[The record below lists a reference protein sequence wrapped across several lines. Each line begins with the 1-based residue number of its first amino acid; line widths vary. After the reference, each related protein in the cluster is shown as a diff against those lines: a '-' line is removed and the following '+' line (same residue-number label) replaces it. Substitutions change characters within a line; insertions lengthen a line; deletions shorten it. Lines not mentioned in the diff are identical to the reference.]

1 MVHETK
7 IGLTLSAL
15 VFSCLALGACG
26 AAAPEPDPATPQ
38 PSPADPSAA
47 VDDGDS
53 YALDQDVSANT
64 CRKPP
69 QSCSSSKK
77 CCSGAVCLNDDLSPD
92 PAGGPLTCHPC
103 GKLDQLCCGT
113 KRAQSLGALEK
124 RCSQKRTVCPQG
136 ESSDF
141 CEACGDKFQSCCIEK
156 GKAVCH
162 DGSTCMRT
170 IAGGPGRDAAPGM
183 CL

>member
-1 MVHETK
+1 MVHDKT
-7 IGLTLSAL
+7 IGLTFPAL
-15 VFSCLALGACG
+15 LLSCLVLGACG
-26 AAAPEPDPATPQ
+26 AAAPEPEAVTPQ
-38 PSPADPSAA
+38 PAADQSVVP
-47 VDDGDS
+47 DTDS
-53 YALDQDVSANT
+53 YALDQDLSVNT

-69 QSCSSSKK
+69 ESCSSSKK
-77 CCSGAVCLNDDLSPD
+77 CCSGAVCLNDNLTPD
-92 PAGGPLTCHPC
+92 PAGGPLTCRAC

-113 KRAQSLGALEK
+113 TRAQSLGALEK

-141 CEACGDKFQSCCIEK
+141 CEACGEKFQSCCIEK

-170 IAGGPGRDAAPGM
+170 IEGGPGKDAAPGM